1 MAKGCDCPPPGAPE
15 WMNTFADMMSLLLT
29 FFVLLLS
36 FANMDIVKF
45 RDAMSSIQNALVG
58 GPTAMREVPQTAVVE
73 MSTSSDTSLVETQQE
88 VQENPPSEPEE
99 PDVAATQLVSGAQD
113 IEALATIEQ
122 MLDEQGMREMAEA
135 EATPRGIVIRVKGQ
149 LFFGAGSAALL
160 ERSHSVL
167 NEIGAVMQAFPYNVA
182 IEGHTDD
189 VPIHTER
196 FPSNWELS
204 TSRAISVMRYLREQR
219 GLPAARLGVAGY
231 ADTRPVVPNDT
242 AEHRAT
248 NRRVEFVFSRGET
261 ATKVIDSPLMA
272 VDGM

>member
-1 MAKGCDCPPPGAPE
+1 MAKECDCPPPGAPA

-36 FANMDIVKF
+36 FANMDIVRF
-45 RDAMSSIQNALVG
+45 RDAMSSIQNALIG
-58 GPTAMREVPQTAVVE
+58 GPTAMREVPRTAVVDLG
-73 MSTSSDTSLVETQQE
+73 TSSNISLIDTQRE
-88 VQENPPSEPEE
+88 VQENPPSEVEEPEE
-99 PDVAATQLVSGAQD
+99 AATQLVSGAQD

-122 MLDEQGMREMAEA
+122 MLDEQGMQDMAEA
-135 EATPRGIVIRVKGQ
+135 EATSRGIVIRVKGE
-149 LFFGAGSAALL
+149 LFFDAGSAALR
-160 ERSHSVL
+160 EQSRSVL
-167 NEIGAVMQAFPYNVA
+167 NEIGAVMQAFPYNVS

-204 TSRAISVMRYLREQR
+204 TARAISVMRYLREQR
-219 GLPAARLGVAGY
+219 GLPAERLGVAGY
-231 ADTRPVVPNDT
+231 ADTRPVVANDT
-242 AEHRAT
+242 PEHRAA
-248 NRRVEFVFSRGET
+248 NRRVEFVFSRGDA